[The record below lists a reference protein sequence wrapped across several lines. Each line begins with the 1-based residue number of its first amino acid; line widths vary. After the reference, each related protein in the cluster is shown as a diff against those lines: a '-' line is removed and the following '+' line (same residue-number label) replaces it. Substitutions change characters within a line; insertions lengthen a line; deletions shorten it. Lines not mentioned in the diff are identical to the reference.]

1 MKEAALSR
9 ALTWIELGPV
19 VLVTTHGER
28 DNVMTVSW
36 TMALDFA
43 GHVAF
48 ATGPWNYSYFAL
60 RRTGECA
67 LCIPPASMAQTVVDI
82 GMVSGEEE
90 DKFRKFSLC
99 TFPAAHIGAPLLSDC
114 LACLECRVCDFLDKY
129 GIFVLEVLRV
139 TESEDAPD
147 RRLLHAVGDGT
158 FFADGERFDLRARMR
173 AKLPPGL

>member
-1 MKEAALSR
+1 
-9 ALTWIELGPV
+9 
-19 VLVTTHGER
+19 
-28 DNVMTVSW
+28 
-36 TMALDFA
+36 
-43 GHVAF
+43 
-48 ATGPWNYSYFAL
+48 
-60 RRTGECA
+60 
-67 LCIPPASMAQTVVDI
+67 
-82 GMVSGEEE
+82 MVSGEEE
-90 DKFRKFSLC
+90 DKFRRFSLR
-99 TFPAAHIGAPLLSDC
+99 TFPAVHVGAPLLSDC